1 MHSILTFFGFRRPA
15 NTPPTPAQV
24 EVNIRYLV
32 LDIAWF
38 GVLIGTTINFLQV
51 YVVRLGASSLLVSAV
66 TYGPAL
72 VNIFWQLPAAQLM
85 GRTGHRMRWTV
96 RAGLLYRL
104 FYLLV
109 ALVPF
114 LTTVGRA
121 EWTVLLLVLLAFP
134 MSISSVGF
142 LSVLADAVPADRIA
156 QVVGWR
162 MAALG
167 LTSTLSTLV
176 AGRVLQW
183 LPFPFNYQLLFI
195 VGFIGSLGSSWYVA
209 SLHVPDRPPERPEP
223 GHWLH
228 EIHRIRRYPGF
239 VRFAFIVG
247 ILQLAIGMMTPLL
260 PLFWVRRLDATD
272 GQISII
278 VTVASATM
286 VLGSLLMRRMVGR
299 IGRGRA
305 LAAGALGFG
314 LYPLLTSFTTSAWWL
329 IPWAALGGFFNAVV
343 AVTLFD
349 NLVANSPENDR
360 ANFIAV
366 FNLFV
371 NAALFF
377 GPLIGGFLARGS
389 DGRLGLQVATG
400 IAFVAGLLFA
410 VRARAR

>member
-1 MHSILTFFGFRRPA
+1 MQTFQTFFGFRRPA
-15 NTPPTPAQV
+15 DTPPTRAQV
-24 EVNIRYLV
+24 EANTRHLV

-38 GVLIGTTINFLQV
+38 GILIGTTINFLQV
-51 YVVRLGASSLLVSAV
+51 YVVRLGASSLLVGAV

-109 ALVPF
+109 ALVPSV
-114 LTTVGRA
+114 TTVGRA

-142 LSVLADAVPADRIA
+142 LSALADAVPADRIA
-156 QVVGWR
+156 QIVGWR

-167 LTSTLSTLV
+167 LTSTLSTLI

-183 LPFPFNYQLLFI
+183 LPFPLNYQLLFI
-195 VGFIGSLGSSWYVA
+195 VGFIGSLGSSWFVA

-223 GHWLH
+223 GHWLR

-239 VRFAFIVG
+239 MRFAFTVG
-247 ILQLAIGMMTPLL
+247 ILHLAIGMMTPLL
-260 PLFWVRRLDATD
+260 PLFWVRKLDATD

-278 VTVASATM
+278 VTVASAAM
-286 VLGSLLMRRMVGR
+286 VLGSLLMRRMVRR

-314 LYPLLTSFTTSAWWL
+314 LYPLLTSLTISVWWL
-329 IPWAALGGFFNAVV
+329 IPWAALGGFFNAIV

-349 NLVANSPENDR
+349 NLIANSPEDDR
-360 ANFIAV
+360 TNYIAV
-366 FNLFV
+366 YNLCV
-371 NAALFF
+371 NVALFL
-377 GPLIGGFLARGS
+377 GPLIAGFLARGA
-389 DGRLGLQVATG
+389 DGRVGLQVATG
-400 IAFVAGLLFA
+400 VSVVAGVLFA
-410 VRARAR
+410 VRARTR

>member
-1 MHSILTFFGFRRPA
+1 LPDL
-15 NTPPTPAQV
+15 PPTGAQI
-24 EVNIRYLV
+24 EANIRHLV
-32 LDIAWF
+32 WDIAWF
-38 GVLIGTTINFLQV
+38 GLLVGTTINFLQV
-51 YVVRLGASSLLVSAV
+51 YVVRLGASSLLVSAT

-85 GRTGHRMRWTV
+85 GRTGHRMRWTL

-104 FYLLV
+104 FYLSV

-114 LTTVGRA
+114 ITTVGRA
-121 EWTVLLLVLLAFP
+121 EWTVLLLILLAFP
-134 MSISSVGF
+134 MSISTVGF
-142 LSVLADAVPADRIA
+142 LSVMADAVPADRIA

-167 LTSTLSTLV
+167 LTSTLSTLL

-183 LPFPFNYQLLFI
+183 LPFPLNYQLLFI

-209 SLHVPDRPPERPEP
+209 SLHVPDRPPEKPEP
-223 GHWLH
+223 GHWLR
-228 EIHRIRRYPGF
+228 EIGRIRRYPGF
-239 VRFAFIVG
+239 VRFALTVG
-247 ILQLAIGMMTPLL
+247 ILHLAIGMMTPLL

-286 VLGSLLMRRMVGR
+286 VLGSLLMRRVVRR

-305 LAAGALGFG
+305 LAAGALGYG
-314 LYPLLTSFTTSAWWL
+314 LYPLLTSFTASVWWL
-329 IPWAALGGFFNAVV
+329 IPWAALGGFFNAII

-349 NLVANSPENDR
+349 TLVANSPEDDR
-360 ANFIAV
+360 ANYIAV
-366 FNLFV
+366 YNLCANV
-371 NAALFF
+371 ALFL
-377 GPLIGGFLARGS
+377 GPLIAGFLARGA

-400 IAFVAGLLFA
+400 VAFVAGLLFA